1 MTIQVSDPQF
11 PNQFTDRPAATNG
24 NDRFLSSILQER
36 HQIDSQ
42 ALGTELA
49 AKITQLRQSA
59 SDRLSLLKVPTTRD
73 EDWKYTDLSDLV
85 KLDLS
90 SPKVQD
96 DLDEIGK
103 RIAQHALPEAAN
115 SLIVF
120 ANGVFVPAL
129 SNTSALSNGVVFSS
143 LGTLNDIVGVEA
155 IFPYLDKYLGR
166 HTDAQDTFATLNTAC
181 MTDAA
186 IVFVPKG
193 VSIEATIQIVSIST
207 QQDTP
212 VAGRH
217 SASLI
222 AHPRC
227 LVVAESNSKVTLVET
242 YIGDDAATYFTNAVT
257 EIWLGEHAQL
267 NHTKVQWESKA
278 AYYIATTAIAQMR
291 GSCYTNNAI
300 ALGAQLSRHNLNIR
314 QIEEQT
320 ETHINGLAMIGD
332 RQLADTHS
340 CMAHD
345 RAHGVSRQLHKCI
358 VGDRAHA
365 VFNGKIQVAKAAQL
379 TDSAQLNRNLLLSP
393 KAKIDTKPELEIL
406 ADNVKCAHGATVSQ
420 LDREEIFYLQ
430 SRCIDAASAANLLTY
445 AFAAEVIERIPVT
458 SLREQLN
465 SFVLAQTQA
474 KM

>member
-1 MTIQVSDPQF
+1 MTIQVSDAQF
-11 PNQFTDRPAATNG
+11 PSQVNDRMATTNG
-24 NDRFLSSILQER
+24 NDRFLSSILQARSE
-36 HQIDSQ
+36 IDSQ

-49 AKITQLRQSA
+49 AKITQLRHSA
-59 SDRLSLLKVPTTRD
+59 SDRLKFLQVPTTKD
-73 EDWKYTDLSDLV
+73 EDWKYTDLSALI
-85 KLDLS
+85 KLDLY
-90 SPKVQD
+90 SPQVRD
-96 DLDEIGK
+96 DVDQIGK
-103 RIAQHALPEAAN
+103 QIAQHVLPEAAN
-115 SLIVF
+115 SLLVF

-129 SNTSALSNGVVFSS
+129 SDTTALSNGVVFSS
-143 LGTLNDIVGVEA
+143 LGTLNDIVGVDA

-166 HTDAQDTFATLNTAC
+166 HTDAQDTFASLNTAC

-193 VSIEATIQIVSIST
+193 VSIETTIQIVSILT
-207 QQDTP
+207 KQDTP
-212 VAGRH
+212 V
-217 SASLI
+217 I

-227 LVVAESNSKVTLVET
+227 LVVAESDSKVTLVET
-242 YIGDDAATYFTNAVT
+242 FIGDDAATYWTNAVT

-278 AYYIATTAIAQMR
+278 AYHIATTAIAQMR
-291 GSCYTNNAI
+291 GSCYINNAI

-314 QIEEQT
+314 QVEEQT
-320 ETHINGLAMIGD
+320 ETHINGLALIGD

-345 RAHGVSRQLHKCI
+345 RAHGASRQLHKCI
-358 VGDRAHA
+358 IGDRAHA

-379 TDSAQLNRNLLLSP
+379 TDSAQLNRNLLLSA

-420 LDREEIFYLQ
+420 LDAEEIFYLQ

-445 AFAAEVIERIPVT
+445 AFAAEVIERIPVN
-458 SLREQLN
+458 SLREMLN

-474 KM
+474 TV

>member
-11 PNQFTDRPAATNG
+11 PNQFTDRLAATNG

-36 HQIDSQ
+36 PDLDSQ
-42 ALGTELA
+42 ALGTELTTR
-49 AKITQLRQSA
+49 ITQLRHSA
-59 SDRLSLLKVPTTRD
+59 SDRLNFLQVPTTKH
-73 EDWKYTDLSDLV
+73 EDWKYTDLSALL
-85 KLDLS
+85 KLDLY
-90 SPKVQD
+90 SPQVRD
-96 DLDEIGK
+96 DVDEIGK
-103 RIAQHALPEAAN
+103 KIAQHALPEAAN
-115 SLIVF
+115 SLLVF
-120 ANGVFVPAL
+120 ANGVFLPAL
-129 SNTSALSNGVVFSS
+129 SNTTALSNGVVFSS
-143 LGTLNDIVGVEA
+143 LGTLNDIVGVDA

-193 VSIEATIQIVSIST
+193 VSIEATIQIISIST

-212 VAGRH
+212 A
-217 SASLI
+217 I

-227 LVVAESNSKVTLVET
+227 LIIAESNSKVTLVET
-242 YIGDDAATYFTNAVT
+242 FIGDDAATYCTNAVT

-278 AYYIATTAIAQMR
+278 AYHIATTAIAQMR
-291 GSCYTNNAI
+291 GSVYTNNTI
-300 ALGAQLSRHNLNIR
+300 ALGAQLSRHSLNIR
-314 QIEEQT
+314 QVEEQT
-320 ETHINGLAMIGD
+320 ETHINGLALIGD

-345 RAHGVSRQLHKCI
+345 HAHGASRQLHKCI
-358 VGDRAHA
+358 IGDRAHA
-365 VFNGKIQVAKAAQL
+365 VFNGKIKVAKAAQL
-379 TDSAQLNRNLLLSP
+379 TDSAQLNRNLLLSS

-420 LDREEIFYLQ
+420 LDAEEIFYLQ

-445 AFAAEVIERIPVT
+445 AFAAEVIERIPVN
-458 SLREQLN
+458 SLREMLN

-474 KM
+474 AV

>member
-1 MTIQVSDPQF
+1 MTIQVSDAQF
-11 PNQFTDRPAATNG
+11 PNQFTDRLAATNG

-36 HQIDSQ
+36 PEIDSQ
-42 ALGTELA
+42 ALGIELA
-49 AKITQLRQSA
+49 TKITQLRHSA
-59 SDRLSLLKVPTTRD
+59 SDRLNVLKVPTTRD
-73 EDWKYTDLSDLV
+73 EDWKYTDLGDLI

-96 DLDEIGK
+96 DIDPVGK
-103 RIAQHALPEAAN
+103 QISQHALPEADH
-115 SLIVF
+115 SLLVF

-143 LGTLNDIVGVEA
+143 LGTLSDIVGVDV

-186 IVFVPKG
+186 VVFVPKG
-193 VSIEATIQIVSIST
+193 VSVAATIQIVFIST
-207 QQDTP
+207 KHDAP
-212 VAGRH
+212 AI
-217 SASLI
+217 S
-222 AHPRC
+222 HPRF

-242 YIGDDAATYFTNAVT
+242 YIGDDAATYCNNAVT
-257 EIWLGEHAQL
+257 EIWLGENAQL

-278 AYYIATTAIAQMR
+278 AYHIGTTAIAQMR
-291 GSCYTNNAI
+291 GSSYTINAI
-300 ALGAQLSRHNLNIR
+300 ALGALLSRLNLNIR
-314 QIEEQT
+314 QVEEQT

-332 RQLADTHS
+332 RQLADMHS
-340 CMAHD
+340 CMSHD
-345 RAHGVSRQLHKCI
+345 RAHGASRQLHKCI
-358 VGDRAHA
+358 IGDRAHA

-393 KAKIDTKPELEIL
+393 KAKIDTKPELEIF

-420 LDREEIFYLQ
+420 LDPDEIFYLQ

-445 AFAAEVIERIPVT
+445 AFAAEVIERIPVN
-458 SLREQLN
+458 SLREMLN

-474 KM
+474 TV

>member
-11 PNQFTDRPAATNG
+11 PNQFTDLLVTTNG
-24 NDRFLSSILQER
+24 NDRFLSSILQARPES
-36 HQIDSQ
+36 DSQ

-49 AKITQLRQSA
+49 AKINQLRHSA
-59 SDRLSLLKVPTTRD
+59 SDRLSLLKVPTTKD
-73 EDWKYTDLSDLV
+73 EDWKYTDLGDLI

-90 SPKVQD
+90 SPKIQND
-96 DLDEIGK
+96 IDRIGK
-103 RIAQHALPEAAN
+103 QISQHLLPEAAH
-115 SLIVF
+115 SLLVF

-129 SNTSALSNGVVFSS
+129 SNTTALSNGVVFSS
-143 LGTLNDIVGVEA
+143 LTALSDIVGVDV

-207 QQDTP
+207 KQDT
-212 VAGRH
+212 A
-217 SASLI
+217 AI
-222 AHPRC
+222 THPRC
-227 LVVAESNSKVTLVET
+227 LIIAESNSKVTLVET
-242 YIGDDAATYFTNAVT
+242 FIGDDDATYCTNAVT

-278 AYYIATTAIAQMR
+278 AYHIATTAIAQMR
-291 GSCYTNNAI
+291 GSCYINNAI
-300 ALGAQLSRHNLNIR
+300 ALGANLSRHNLNIR
-314 QIEEQT
+314 QVEEET
-320 ETHINGLAMIGD
+320 ETHINGLAMICD

-340 CMAHD
+340 SMAHD
-345 RAHGVSRQLHKCI
+345 RAHGASRQLHKCI
-358 VGDRAHA
+358 IGDRAHA
-365 VFNGKIQVAKAAQL
+365 IFNGKIKVAKAAQL

-420 LDREEIFYLQ
+420 LDAEEIFYLQ

-445 AFAAEVIERIPVT
+445 AFAAEVIERIPVA